1 MHKTA
6 SILDQY
12 PHYEMNI
19 GIEIHVQLTTKS
31 KIFCS
36 NANGPAQDANKN
48 ICPVC
53 AGHPGILPQL
63 NKKVVDCAIL
73 AGLATNCSITRE
85 CTFARKHY
93 FYPDLPKGYQ
103 TTQSTQPICS
113 EGYIPIRL
121 ENGDIKNI
129 RLIRIHMEEDAGKN
143 IHASGTNESF
153 VDLNRAGTPLLEIVS
168 YPDIAS
174 TYEARTYLKAVHAIV
189 KCLNICSGNMEEG
202 AFRADT
208 NISVRKKGA
217 TQLGTRCELKNINS
231 FKFISDAIEYEIQR
245 QIELLESGKTIRQ
258 ETRLWDTK
266 SKESVVMRGKEE
278 AADYLYFTE
287 PDLPIIRIDDAWLA
301 RIKETLPE
309 LPDATFKRLMQAGL
323 SDYEADILVD
333 DLDLVRYFDEA
344 VRYTKSKQLINWIL
358 RDVMGYLKEHKIDL
372 SAFKVTAQ
380 KLARI
385 VDLVEQGTINN
396 NAAKLIFAE
405 IAQTGA
411 EPDALVQEKG
421 LAQIGSS
428 DELEAIVKEIIAA
441 NPEQVAQYRSG
452 KDKLFGF
459 FVGQAMQK
467 TKGNANPKM
476 LQDLIKKHLQP

>member
-12 PHYEMNI
+12 PDYEINI

-36 NANGPAQDANKN
+36 SPNCPSQDVNKN

-53 AGHPGILPQL
+53 AGHPGVLPVL
-63 NKKVVDCAIL
+63 NKKVVDYAIL
-73 AGLATNCSITRE
+73 AGLATHCSITRE

-103 TTQSTQPICS
+103 TTQSNQPICA
-113 EGYIPIRL
+113 EGYVTIRL
-121 ENGDIKNI
+121 EDNSTKNI
-129 RLIRIHMEEDAGKN
+129 RLMRIHMEEDAGKN
-143 IHASGTNESF
+143 IHAATSNESF

-174 TYEARTYLKAVHAIV
+174 TYEARTYLKAVHSIV
-189 KCLNICSGNMEEG
+189 KYLNICSGNMEEG

-217 TQLGTRCELKNINS
+217 TELGTRCELKNINS

-245 QIELLESGKTIRQ
+245 QIELIESGQNIRQ

-266 SKESVVMRGKEE
+266 NKESIAMRSKEE
-278 AADYLYFTE
+278 AADYLYFTD
-287 PDLPIIRIDDAWLA
+287 PDLPLLKIDDAWLS
-301 RIKETLPE
+301 RMQQSLPE
-309 LPDATFKRLMQAGL
+309 LPDAKFNRLVQSVGL
-323 SDYEADILVD
+323 HTHEAEILVD
-333 DLDLVRYFDEA
+333 DIDLANYFDEA
-344 VRYTKSKQLINWIL
+344 FQYTQSKQLINWVL
-358 RDVMGYLKEHKIDL
+358 RDFIGYLKEHKIEV
-372 SAFKVTAQ
+372 SACLVTAK

-385 VDLVEQGTINN
+385 VDLVESGAINN
-396 NAAKLIFAE
+396 NAAKQIFTD
-405 IAQTGA
+405 IALSGGD
-411 EPDALVQEKG
+411 PDRIMQEKG
-421 LAQIGSS
+421 FAQIGST
-428 DELEAIVKEIIAA
+428 DELEAIIVEIIAA
-441 NPEQVAQYRSG
+441 NPEQVTQYRSG

-467 TKGNANPKM
+467 TKGNANPKI
-476 LQDLIKKHLQP
+476 LHDLIKKHLQ